1 MRPLELLAPAKNL
14 ETGIAAI
21 EHGAD
26 AIYIGAEQLGARSA
40 AGNSVEDIAQLCQYA
55 KQFGVKVYVTLN
67 VIVYE
72 HEIDY
77 CQKLI
82 TQLYNAGVDALI
94 VQDMGVLKM
103 DIPPIEL
110 HASTQTDNR
119 TADKVSWLKSL
130 GFARVVLARELSLDA
145 IKAIHKQEPDV
156 ELEVFVHGALC
167 VSYSGVCYV
176 SQHSFGRSA
185 NRGEC
190 AQFCRMSFDL
200 VDSDDREI
208 EHQRHLLSLKHS
220 FDPNLN
226 KTFNRG
232 FTTYFLHQ
240 RDNKIASFDTPKAI
254 GEPVGKVKDVRNNYF
269 VVAGVASF
277 ANGDGLCFMNNDNKL
292 EGFRV
297 NRVEGNKLFPFKMPR
312 DLKSGVYLFR
322 NNDEA
327 FEKVLS
333 KPTAVRKIAL
343 SMQFATT
350 SGGFALTL
358 QAEGYDTARVERD
371 FQHEAARQN
380 QYDNIVK
387 QLSKLGNTIFEA
399 GKIDIE
405 HEAQSLFVP
414 SSLLADM
421 RREAL
426 EQFKPHDNRRLRQKA
441 KVSGCSVNLQWQ
453 KEYKEFP
460 YTYNI
465 ANSLATAFYT
475 EQGLKDPEEAFE
487 VKGDK
492 NVPQSLLMQCKHC
505 IRYSLGHC
513 VVHGGVAPKWKE
525 PLYLKLSD
533 GRKFR
538 LQFDCSQCQ
547 MNIYANS

>member
-1 MRPLELLAPAKNL
+1 M
-14 ETGIAAI
+14 
-21 EHGAD
+21 
-26 AIYIGAEQLGARSA
+26 
-40 AGNSVEDIAQLCQYA
+40 
-55 KQFGVKVYVTLN
+55 
-67 VIVYE
+67 
-72 HEIDY
+72 
-77 CQKLI
+77 
-82 TQLYNAGVDALI
+82 
-94 VQDMGVLKM
+94 
-103 DIPPIEL
+103 
-110 HASTQTDNR
+110 
-119 TADKVSWLKSL
+119 
-130 GFARVVLARELSLDA
+130 
-145 IKAIHKQEPDV
+145 
-156 ELEVFVHGALC
+156 
-167 VSYSGVCYV
+167 
-176 SQHSFGRSA
+176 
-185 NRGEC
+185 
-190 AQFCRMSFDL
+190 
-200 VDSDDREI
+200 
-208 EHQRHLLSLKHS
+208 
-220 FDPNLN
+220 
-226 KTFNRG
+226 
-232 FTTYFLHQ
+232 
-240 RDNKIASFDTPKAI
+240 
-254 GEPVGKVKDVRNNYF
+254 KDVRNNYF

-297 NRVEGNKLFPFKMPR
+297 NRVEGKKLFPFKMPR
-312 DLKSGVYLFR
+312 DLKAGVYLFR

-343 SMQFATT
+343 TMQFATT
-350 SGGFALTL
+350 PSGFALTL

-426 EQFKPHDNRRLRQKA
+426 EQFQPHDNRRLREKTET
-441 KVSGCSVNLQWQ
+441 SRCDVNLQWQ
-453 KEYKEFP
+453 KEYKAFP

-465 ANSLATAFYT
+465 ANSLAKTFYK
-475 EQGLKDPEEAFE
+475 EQGLQDPEEAFE

-547 MNIYANS
+547 MNIYAST